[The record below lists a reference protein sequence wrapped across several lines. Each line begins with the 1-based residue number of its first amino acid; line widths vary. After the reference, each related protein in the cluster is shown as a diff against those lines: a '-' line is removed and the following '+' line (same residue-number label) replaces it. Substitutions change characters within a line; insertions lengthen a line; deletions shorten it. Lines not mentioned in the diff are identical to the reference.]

1 MKSVGKKIFT
11 MCILLVCISLFAL
24 GVFACVMTGSVSSQL
39 TENGMNTATLIA
51 ADCVQ
56 WQLTAYVNVAKEMG
70 KNKMLSDSRISIGEL
85 NDILEES
92 KDMFGLADATVA
104 NVMGKSLDG
113 NNYSD
118 RDYFQNAMNGE
129 STITEPIV
137 SKISGELVTV
147 FAAPIWKNG
156 IVDSEVVGCIM
167 LIPDSE
173 FLNDIMRNVN
183 ISENCGAYIINKNGD
198 TIADNDTEVVVNG
211 ENIEQLA
218 KTDSGYAGT
227 AEMHKKARA
236 GETGFSSYTENG
248 QSQYAV
254 YAPINGTDGWSLIVY
269 APVNDFMG
277 GTITAIIM
285 TVILMLAAGIIAAL
299 LSLKLGSKIGK
310 FIRLCTERIEK
321 LSQGDLTSAVPEIKS
336 DDETRR
342 LADATV
348 VTVDTLN
355 GIIRDIGRILQAM
368 SNGNFNVNT
377 AENERYYVGDCSQL
391 LVYLQDINDKL
402 SVTLSNIGTASDQVA
417 AGSQQVSAGAQTL
430 SQGATEQASS
440 IEELAATISVV
451 SDMIERNSADAQH
464 ATEKTNEAGEK
475 MMLAAEQMQQL
486 IGAMEQINNSSAET
500 KKIIKTIEDI
510 AFQTNILALNAAI
523 EAARAGDAGKGFAVV
538 ADEVRNLAVKSAEA
552 AQNTTQMIE
561 GTVEAIG
568 SGNELVAKA
577 ADMMEKVKDAAME
590 VTDITV
596 RISNSTQDASD
607 SIRQITVGVD
617 QISNVVQMNSAT
629 AEQSAA
635 ASEELSAQAAMLNGL
650 VGTFTLRE
658 GAAEKTEGCAEICTD
673 EQQPEVKPEPAEE
686 EEPVSAPAEEELPAP
701 QEETFE
707 EVYVSDDGDDK
718 YAT

>member
-1 MKSVGKKIFT
+1 MKSVGKKIF
-11 MCILLVCISLFAL
+11 MVCILLVCISLFVL
-24 GVFACVMTGSVSSQL
+24 GAFACIMTGSVSSQL
-39 TENGMNTATLIA
+39 TENGMNTATQIA

-92 KDMFGLADATVA
+92 KEMFGFADATVA
-104 NVMGKSLDG
+104 NVAGKSLDG

-118 RDYFQNAMNGE
+118 RDYFKNAMEGK

-156 IVDSEVVGCIM
+156 IVDSEVVGCVM

-183 ISENCGAYIINKNGD
+183 ISENCGAYIINQNGD
-198 TIADNDTEVVVNG
+198 TIADNDTETVVNG

-227 AEMHKKARA
+227 AAVHEKARA
-236 GETGFSSYTENG
+236 GETGFSSYTEKG
-248 QSQYAV
+248 VSQYAV
-254 YAPINGTDGWSLIVY
+254 YAPIEGTDGWSLIVY

-277 GTITAIIM
+277 GTITAIVM
-285 TVILMLAAGIIAAL
+285 TLILMVVAGIVAAL
-299 LSLKLGSKIGK
+299 LSLRLGAKIGK
-310 FIRLCTERIEK
+310 SIRLCTERIEK
-321 LSQGDLTSAVPEIKS
+321 LSQGDLTSPVPEINTK
-336 DDETRR
+336 DETRR

-355 GIIRDIGRILQAM
+355 GIIKDIGRILEAM
-368 SNGNFNVNT
+368 SGGNFNVHT
-377 AENERYYVGDCSQL
+377 AENQHFYVGDCSQL
-391 LVYLQDINDKL
+391 LVYLRDINHKL
-402 SVTLSNIGTASDQVA
+402 SATLSDIGKASDQVA
-417 AGSQQVSAGAQTL
+417 AGSQQVSAGAQAL

-440 IEELAATISVV
+440 VEELAATINVV

-464 ATEKTNEAGEK
+464 ATLKTNEAGEK
-475 MMLAAEQMQQL
+475 MMLAAEQMQRL
-486 IGAMEQINNSSAET
+486 IGAMEDINNSSTET

-523 EAARAGDAGKGFAVV
+523 EAARAGEAGKGFAVV

-552 AQNTTQMIE
+552 AQNTTKMIE
-561 GTVEAIG
+561 GTVTAINN
-568 SGNELVAKA
+568 GNSLVTEA
-577 ADMMEKVKDAAME
+577 ADMMDQVKSAAME

-596 RISNSTQDASD
+596 RISSSTQDASD

-635 ASEELSAQAAMLNGL
+635 ASEQLSAQAATLNEL
-650 VGTFTLRE
+650 VGAFTLRDSDTE
-658 GAAEKTEGCAEICTD
+658 AEEAALQAAPTAPTEPVIA
-673 EQQPEVKPEPAEE
+673 E
-686 EEPVSAPAEEELPAP
+686 EEPVVQQTEEEPAAAEEIPAA
-701 QEETFE
+701 E
-707 EVYVSDDGDDK
+707 YDNDDDK
-718 YAT
+718 YATSED